1 MPASE
6 WKSKVKASGIHL
18 LASLGFGL
26 LAGIF
31 IFFIWYPPPYQ
42 KISGGS
48 DLFLLLISIDIVI
61 GPMITFVIYSRKK
74 SRQAI
79 TLDFI
84 AIAILQS
91 AALAYGM
98 WTLFVARP
106 VYLVFEYKNFS
117 VVHAI
122 DLDPMILKKSSSPFK
137 NIPLD
142 GPKII
147 SLRKPE
153 RGDEQLET
161 MTIALHGVT
170 ESEQPNLWQPYEM
183 AKNNILSTCNSI
195 FTLKEKFPQSE
206 SDINSLIAQ
215 TGVGE
220 YGLCH
225 LPLLSRG
232 TVWTIIIDRSTVMP
246 AGYLPLDSF

>member
-1 MPASE
+1 MPAAE
-6 WKSKVKASGIHL
+6 WKSKAKASSIHL
-18 LASLGFGL
+18 LASLGLGL

-31 IFFIWYPPPYQ
+31 IFFIWYPSPYQ

-48 DLFLLLISIDIVI
+48 DLFLLLVSIDIVI
-61 GPMITFVIYSRKK
+61 GPMITFVIYNKKK
-74 SRQAI
+74 SLQAI
-79 TLDFI
+79 TLDFF

-122 DLDPMILKKSSSPFK
+122 DLDPMILEKSSSPYK
-137 NIPLD
+137 NIPID

-153 RGDEQLET
+153 RGDEQIET

-183 AKNNILSTCNSI
+183 AKNNVLSTCKSMS
-195 FTLKEKFPQSE
+195 TLKEKFPKNE
-206 SDINSLIAQ
+206 SDIDSLIAR
-215 TGVGE
+215 TGAGAND
-220 YGLCH
+220 LCY

-232 TVWTIIIDRSTVMP
+232 TVWTIVIDRSTALP
-246 AGYLPLDSF
+246 TGYLPLDSF